1 MPSHD
6 AFPSRRGDSKESQIT
21 ALFLFL
27 AFIAAA
33 ASCSIT
39 QNPGNGLLIMG
50 SAIALSIVFNIVFG
64 WRRKRLQESSMKET
78 EEAAQ
83 NTWSAK
89 RNSYK

>member
-1 MPSHD
+1 MPLHD
-6 AFPSRRGDSKESQIT
+6 AFPSRGRDSKESQIT

-50 SAIALSIVFNIVFG
+50 SAIGLSIVFNILLG
-64 WRRKRLQESSMKET
+64 WRRKKFRMRAMKEA
-78 EEAAQ
+78 EMEA
-83 NTWSAK
+83 
-89 RNSYK
+89 RN